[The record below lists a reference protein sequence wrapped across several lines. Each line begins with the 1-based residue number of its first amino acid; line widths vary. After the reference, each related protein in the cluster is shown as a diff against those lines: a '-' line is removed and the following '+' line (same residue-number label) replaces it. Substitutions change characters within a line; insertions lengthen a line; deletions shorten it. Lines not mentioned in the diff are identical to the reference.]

1 MLRTAIAVSF
11 FQSAHKFTTRYAT
24 LGSSGKESRHEHH
37 MQPTAFARKELTAA
51 EEIKIGP
58 LAYSGRGRIA
68 ASAVWPLRGFGST

>member
-1 MLRTAIAVSF
+1 
-11 FQSAHKFTTRYAT
+11 
-24 LGSSGKESRHEHH
+24 